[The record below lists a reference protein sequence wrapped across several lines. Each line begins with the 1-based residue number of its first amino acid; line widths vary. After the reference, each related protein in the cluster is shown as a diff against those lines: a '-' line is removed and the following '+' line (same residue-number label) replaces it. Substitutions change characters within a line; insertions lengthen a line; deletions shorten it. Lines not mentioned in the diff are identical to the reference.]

1 VIRRRA
7 ALTASDGKGNSTDVL
22 PPTPVQTSVAP
33 SKARHVMF
41 AFVIALAIITYIDR
55 VCISQAAPDI
65 RRELGLTETQMGWVF
80 SAFTI
85 SYALFEIPGG
95 WMGDRYGPRSVLMKV
110 VVMWSVFTA
119 ATGAAW
125 NFLSMVVCRFLF
137 GVGEAGCFPNV
148 TKIFTIWLPSRER
161 VRAQGIL
168 WMSARWGGAFTPL
181 LVAAVLGLMSWR
193 WAFVLFGALGVFWA
207 VAFYRW
213 FRDKPSEHPSVNAAE
228 LALMDGAEINA
239 PSHASVPWGRLV
251 QSPTVWLLWLQYFCM
266 SYGWYFYITWLP
278 TYLREARGVSLE
290 KSAVLAGLP
299 LFFGGIGCFVGGWVA
314 KQLAER
320 WMPVARARRIV
331 ACTGLFLA
339 GAMLVIATRINDPV
353 FAMVALGLASFSND
367 LAMAPDWAACMDVGG
382 RLAGS
387 LSGSMNMM
395 GNLGGAVG
403 PVVVGYILNSTKIS
417 ADAPPT
423 AQGWTTAFLVAAAIY
438 GVGAIAWLF
447 IDPVT
452 PLEDRK

>member
-1 VIRRRA
+1 
-7 ALTASDGKGNSTDVL
+7 
-22 PPTPVQTSVAP
+22 
-33 SKARHVMF
+33 MF
-41 AFVIALAIITYIDR
+41 AYVIALAIITYIDR

-65 RRELGLTETQMGWVF
+65 RRELALTETQMGWVF
-80 SAFTI
+80 SAFTL
-85 SYALFEIPGG
+85 SYALFEIPAG

-110 VVMWSVFTA
+110 VVMWSMFTA

-125 NFLSMVVCRFLF
+125 NFVSMVICRFLF

-168 WMSARWGGAFTPL
+168 WMSARWGGAFTPM
-181 LVAAVLGLMSWR
+181 LVAAVLGLMNWR
-193 WAFVLFGALGVFWA
+193 WAFVLFGALGIIWA
-207 VAFYRW
+207 VGFFRW
-213 FRDKPSEHPSVNAAE
+213 FRDKPSEHPGVNAAE
-228 LALMDGAEINA
+228 LALMDGAEVNA
-239 PSHASVPWGRLV
+239 PSHASIPWGRLMR
-251 QSPTVWLLWLQYFCM
+251 SPTVWLLWLQYFCM

-278 TYLREARGVSLE
+278 TYLRDARHVSLE

-320 WMPVARARRIV
+320 WTSVARARRIV
-331 ACTGLFLA
+331 ACTGLVLA

-353 FAMVALGLASFSND
+353 FAMIALGLASFSND

-387 LSGSMNMM
+387 VSGSMNMM

-403 PVVVGYILNSTKIS
+403 PVVVGYILNSTKVTP
-417 ADAPPT
+417 DAPPT
-423 AQGWTTAFLVAAAIY
+423 LQGWTTAFLVAAAIY
-438 GVGAIAWLF
+438 GIGAIAWLF

-452 PLEDRK
+452 PLEERK

>member
-1 VIRRRA
+1 M
-7 ALTASDGKGNSTDVL
+7 
-22 PPTPVQTSVAP
+22 PPSR
-33 SKARHVMF
+33 ARHVMLG
-41 AFVIALAIITYIDR
+41 FVVVLAIITYIDR
-55 VCISQAAPDI
+55 VCISQAAGDI
-65 RRELGLTETQMGWVF
+65 RRDLGFTEQQMGWVF

-148 TKIFTIWLPSRER
+148 TKIFTIWLPANER

-168 WMSARWGGAFTPL
+168 WLSARWGGAFTPQ
-181 LVAAVLGLMSWR
+181 LVVLVFAFVNWR
-193 WAFVLFGALGVFWA
+193 WAFVLFGALGVVWA
-207 VAFYRW
+207 VAFFRW
-213 FRDKPSEHPSVNAAE
+213 FRDRPSEHPGVNAAE
-228 LALMDGAEINA
+228 LALMDGAERNA
-239 PSHASVPWGRLV
+239 PSHASVPWRRLCTN
-251 QSPTVWLLWLQYFCM
+251 PTVLLLWLQYFCM

-278 TYLREARGVSLE
+278 TYLREARGVSLQ
-290 KSAVLAGLP
+290 KSALLAGLP
-299 LFFGGIGCFVGGWVA
+299 LFFGGIGCFVGGWAA
-314 KQLAER
+314 KRLAER
-320 WMPVARARRIV
+320 WANVRRARRVV
-331 ACTGLFLA
+331 ACTGLFGA
-339 GAMLVIATRINDPV
+339 GALLVIATRINDPV
-353 FAMVALGLASFSND
+353 YAMLALGCASFAND

-403 PVVVGYILNSTKIS
+403 PVVVGYILASAKIS
-417 ADAPPT
+417 PDAAPT
-423 AQGWTTAFLVAAAIY
+423 MAGWTMAFLVAAAIY
-438 GVGAIAWLF
+438 VVGAIAWLF

-452 PLEDRK
+452 PLEERGAVASP

>member
-1 VIRRRA
+1 
-7 ALTASDGKGNSTDVL
+7 
-22 PPTPVQTSVAP
+22 
-33 SKARHVMF
+33 MF
-41 AFVIALAIITYIDR
+41 AYVITLAIITYIDR
-55 VCISQAAPDI
+55 VCISQAAPNI
-65 RRELGLTETQMGWVF
+65 RHDLALSETQMGWIF

-85 SYALFEIPGG
+85 SYALFEIPAG

-110 VVMWSVFTA
+110 VLMWSVFTA

-125 NFLSMVVCRFLF
+125 NYLSMVVCRFLF

-148 TKIFTIWLPSRER
+148 TKIFTIWLPSSER
-161 VRAQGIL
+161 VRAQGLL
-168 WMSARWGGAFTPL
+168 WLSARWGGAFTPL
-181 LVAAVLGLMSWR
+181 LVAAVLAMVNWR
-193 WAFVLFGALGVFWA
+193 VAFALFGCLGVIWA
-207 VAFYRW
+207 VGFYRW
-213 FRDKPSEHPSVNAAE
+213 FPDRPADHPGVNAAE
-228 LALMDGAEINA
+228 LALLDGAERNA
-239 PSHASVPWGRLV
+239 PSHAKIPWGRLCS
-251 QSPTVWLLWLQYFCM
+251 SPTVLLLWLQYFCM

-299 LFFGGIGCFVGGWVA
+299 LFFGGIGCFAGGWIA
-314 KQLAER
+314 KRLAESSGDVR
-320 WMPVARARRIV
+320 RARKLV
-331 ACTGLFLA
+331 ACTGLFAA
-339 GAMLVIATRINDPV
+339 GAMLVLATRINDPV

-403 PVVVGYILNSTKIS
+403 PVVVGYILQSTKVTPS
-417 ADAPPT
+417 SPPT
-423 AQGWTTAFLVAAAIY
+423 LAGWTTAFLVAAAVY
-438 GVGAIAWLF
+438 VVGAIAWMF

-452 PLEDRK
+452 PLEDFSPESKN

>member
-1 VIRRRA
+1 
-7 ALTASDGKGNSTDVL
+7 
-22 PPTPVQTSVAP
+22 
-33 SKARHVMF
+33 MF
-41 AFVIALAIITYIDR
+41 AFVITLAIITYIDR
-55 VCISQAAPDI
+55 VCISQAAPNI
-65 RRELGLTETQMGWVF
+65 RRELALSETQMGWVF

-95 WMGDRYGPRSVLMKV
+95 WMGDRFGPRSVLMKV

-168 WMSARWGGAFTPL
+168 WLSARWGGAFTPL
-181 LVAAVLGLMSWR
+181 LVAMVLGYMNWR
-193 WAFVLFGALGVFWA
+193 GAFVLFGSLGIIWA
-207 VAFYRW
+207 VAFFRW
-213 FRDKPSEHPSVNAAE
+213 FRDKPSEHPGVNAGE
-228 LALMDGAEINA
+228 LALMDGAEVNA
-239 PSHASVPWGRLV
+239 PSHEAVPWGKLC
-251 QSPTVWLLWLQYFCM
+251 SNPTVLLLWLQYFCM

-314 KQLAER
+314 KRLAER
-320 WMPVARARRIV
+320 SGNVARARRIV
-331 ACTGLFLA
+331 AVTGLFMA
-339 GAMLVIATRINDPV
+339 GAMLVVATRINDPV
-353 FAMVALGLASFSND
+353 FAMIALGLASFSND

-387 LSGSMNMM
+387 VSGSMNMM

-403 PVVVGYILNSTKIS
+403 PVVVGYILNSTKTS
-417 ADAPPT
+417 ADAAPT
-423 AQGWTTAFLVAAAIY
+423 LQGWTTAFLVAAAIY

-452 PLEDRK
+452 PLEEK

>member
-1 VIRRRA
+1 M
-7 ALTASDGKGNSTDVL
+7 LG
-22 PPTPVQTSVAP
+22 
-33 SKARHVMF
+33 
-41 AFVIALAIITYIDR
+41 FVVVLAIITYIDR
-55 VCISQAAPDI
+55 VCISQAAGDI
-65 RRELGLTETQMGWVF
+65 RRDLGFTEQQMGWVF

-148 TKIFTIWLPSRER
+148 TKIFTIWLPANER

-168 WMSARWGGAFTPL
+168 WLSARWGGAFTPQ
-181 LVAAVLGLMSWR
+181 LVVLVFAFVNWR
-193 WAFVLFGALGVFWA
+193 WAFVLFGLLGVVWA
-207 VAFYRW
+207 VAFFRW
-213 FRDKPSEHPSVNAAE
+213 FRDRPGEHPGVNAAE
-228 LALMDGAEINA
+228 LALMDGAERNA
-239 PSHASVPWGRLV
+239 PSHESVPWRKLCTN
-251 QSPTVWLLWLQYFCM
+251 PTVLLLWLQYFCM

-278 TYLREARGVSLE
+278 TYLREARGVSLQ
-290 KSAVLAGLP
+290 KSALLAGLP
-299 LFFGGIGCFVGGWVA
+299 LFFGGVGCFVGGWVA
-314 KQLAER
+314 KRLAER
-320 WMPVARARRIV
+320 WANVRRARRVV
-331 ACTGLFLA
+331 ACSGLFGA
-339 GAMLVIATRINDPV
+339 GALLVIATRINDPV
-353 FAMVALGLASFSND
+353 YAMLALGCASFAND

-403 PVVVGYILNSTKIS
+403 PVVVGYILASSKV
-417 ADAPPT
+417 APDAAPT
-423 AQGWTTAFLVAAAIY
+423 MAGWTMAFLVAAAIY
-438 GVGAIAWLF
+438 VVGAIAWLF

-452 PLEDRK
+452 PLEERGAGASV

>member
-1 VIRRRA
+1 MI
-7 ALTASDGKGNSTDVL
+7 G
-22 PPTPVQTSVAP
+22 
-33 SKARHVMF
+33 
-41 AFVIALAIITYIDR
+41 FVIVLAIITYIDR
-55 VCISQAAPDI
+55 VCISQSAPNI
-65 RRELGLTETQMGWVF
+65 RKDLGLDEKQMGWVF
-80 SAFTI
+80 SAFTLT
-85 SYALFEIPGG
+85 YALFEIPGG
-95 WMGDRYGPRSVLMKV
+95 WMGDRFGPRSVLMKV
-110 VVMWSVFTA
+110 VVMWSMFTA

-125 NFLSMVVCRFLF
+125 NFVSMVVCRAFF

-148 TKIFTIWLPSRER
+148 TKIFTIWLPANER

-168 WMSARWGGAFTPL
+168 WLSARWGGAFTPW
-181 LVAAVLGLMSWR
+181 LVALVLGFMNWR
-193 WAFVLFGALGVFWA
+193 WAFVLFGALGVIWA
-207 VAFYRW
+207 IGFFRW
-213 FRDKPSEHPSVNAAE
+213 FRDRPAEHPGVNAAE
-228 LALMDGAEINA
+228 LALMDGAERNA
-239 PSHASVPWGRLV
+239 PSHAGVPWAKLC
-251 QSPTVWLLWLQYFCM
+251 SNPTVLLLWLQYFCM

-278 TYLREARGVSLE
+278 TYLREARHVSLE

-314 KQLAER
+314 KRLAAGSGNVR
-320 WMPVARARRIV
+320 RARRVV

-339 GAMLVIATRINDPV
+339 GAMLVVATRINDPV
-353 FAMVALGLASFSND
+353 FAMIALGLASFSND

-403 PVVVGYILNSTKIS
+403 PVVVGYILNSTKVS

-423 AQGWTTAFLVAAAIY
+423 LEGWTMAFLVAAAIY
-438 GVGAIAWLF
+438 WVGAIAWMF

-452 PLEDRK
+452 PLEERENAAAT

>member
-1 VIRRRA
+1 
-7 ALTASDGKGNSTDVL
+7 
-22 PPTPVQTSVAP
+22 
-33 SKARHVMF
+33 MF
-41 AFVIALAIITYIDR
+41 AYVITLAIITYIDR
-55 VCISQAAPDI
+55 VCISQAAPNI
-65 RRELGLTETQMGWVF
+65 RHDLALSETQMGWIF

-85 SYALFEIPGG
+85 SYALFEIPAG

-110 VVMWSVFTA
+110 VLMWSVFTA

-125 NFLSMVVCRFLF
+125 NYLSMVVCRFLF

-148 TKIFTIWLPSRER
+148 TKIFTIWLPSSER
-161 VRAQGIL
+161 VRAQGLL
-168 WMSARWGGAFTPL
+168 WLSARWGGAFTPL
-181 LVAAVLGLMSWR
+181 LVAAVLAMVNWR
-193 WAFVLFGALGVFWA
+193 VAFALFGCLGVIWA
-207 VAFYRW
+207 VGFYRW
-213 FRDKPSEHPSVNAAE
+213 FRDRPADHPEVNAAE
-228 LALMDGAEINA
+228 LALLDGAERNA
-239 PSHASVPWGRLV
+239 PSHAKIPWGRLCS
-251 QSPTVWLLWLQYFCM
+251 SPTVLLLWLQYFCM

-299 LFFGGIGCFVGGWVA
+299 LFFGGIGCFAGGWIA
-314 KQLAER
+314 KRLAESSGDVR
-320 WMPVARARRIV
+320 RARKLV
-331 ACTGLFLA
+331 ACTGLFAA
-339 GAMLVIATRINDPV
+339 GAMLVLATRINDPV

-403 PVVVGYILNSTKIS
+403 PVVVGYILQSTKVTPS
-417 ADAPPT
+417 SPPT
-423 AQGWTTAFLVAAAIY
+423 LAGWTTAFLVAAAVY
-438 GVGAIAWLF
+438 VVGAIAWMF

-452 PLEDRK
+452 PLEDFSPESKN

>member
-1 VIRRRA
+1 
-7 ALTASDGKGNSTDVL
+7 
-22 PPTPVQTSVAP
+22 
-33 SKARHVMF
+33 MF
-41 AFVIALAIITYIDR
+41 VFVIVLAIITYIDR
-55 VCISQAAPDI
+55 VCISQAAPLI
-65 RRELGLTETQMGWVF
+65 RADLRLSETQMGWVF

-85 SYALFEIPGG
+85 AYAVFEIPGG

-110 VVMWSVFTA
+110 VMMWSLFTA
-119 ATGAAW
+119 LTGAAW
-125 NFLSMVVCRFLF
+125 NFTSMVVCRFLF
-137 GVGEAGCFPNV
+137 GAGEAGCFPNV
-148 TKIFTIWLPSRER
+148 TKIFTIWLPSNER

-168 WMSARWGGAFTPL
+168 WLCARWGGAFTPL
-181 LVAAVLGLMSWR
+181 LVAVVLGYMQWR
-193 WAFVLFGALGVFWA
+193 WAFVLFGGLGIIWA
-207 VAFYRW
+207 IGFYRW
-213 FRDKPSEHPSVNAAE
+213 FRDRPADHPGVNAAE
-228 LALMDGAEINA
+228 LALLDGAEKNA
-239 PSHASVPWGRLV
+239 PSHASVPWGKLC
-251 QSPTVWLLWLQYFCM
+251 SNPTVLLLWLQYFCM

-299 LFFGGIGCFVGGWVA
+299 LFFGGIGCFVGGWA
-314 KQLAER
+314 ARRLAER
-320 WMPVARARRIV
+320 WTNVRRARRVV
-331 ACTGLFLA
+331 ACTGLFSA
-339 GAMLVIATRINDPV
+339 GALLVIATRINDPV

-417 ADAPPT
+417 PT
-423 AQGWTTAFLVAAAIY
+423 ALPTLQGWTTAFLVAAAIY

-452 PLEDRK
+452 PLESFPPEAEN

>member
-1 VIRRRA
+1 
-7 ALTASDGKGNSTDVL
+7 
-22 PPTPVQTSVAP
+22 
-33 SKARHVMF
+33 MF
-41 AFVIALAIITYIDR
+41 AFVIVLAVITYIDR

-125 NFLSMVVCRFLF
+125 NFVSMVVCRFLF

-168 WMSARWGGAFTPL
+168 WMSARWGGAFTPM
-181 LVAAVLGLMSWR
+181 LVAAVLGLMNWR

-207 VAFYRW
+207 IGFFRW
-213 FRDKPSEHPSVNAAE
+213 FRDRPSEHPGVNAAE
-228 LALMDGAEINA
+228 LALMDGAEVNA
-239 PSHASVPWGRLV
+239 PSHESVPWGRLAR
-251 QSPTVWLLWLQYFCM
+251 SPTVWLLWLQYFCM

-278 TYLREARGVSLE
+278 TYLRDARHVSLE

-314 KQLAER
+314 KRLAEGGQ
-320 WMPVARARRIV
+320 PVARARRIV

-339 GAMLVIATRINDPV
+339 GAMLVVATRINDPV
-353 FAMVALGLASFSND
+353 FAMIALGLASFSND

-403 PVVVGYILNSTKIS
+403 PVVVGYILNSTKITP
-417 ADAPPT
+417 DAPPT
-423 AQGWTTAFLVAAAIY
+423 LQGWTTAFLVAAAIY
-438 GVGAIAWLF
+438 GIGAIAWLF

-452 PLEDRK
+452 PLEERK